1 MRDKS
6 ACCSSQGD
14 SQRVS
19 NGKGDE
25 EGNVMGSEEENHT
38 ARSRPEVAILAHID
52 FTRVQSIHFRT
63 ETPFTCFYRMTFI
76 LTGK

>member
-19 NGKGDE
+19 NEKGDE
-25 EGNVMGSEEENHT
+25 EANVMGSERREPYCQE
-38 ARSRPEVAILAHID
+38 
-52 FTRVQSIHFRT
+52 
-63 ETPFTCFYRMTFI
+63 
-76 LTGK
+76 